1 MQYHIKVKMKQI
13 IVNVP
18 DKKFSFFIE
27 LVRSL
32 GFTDVKEK
40 GVSTSKKEA
49 LKGIEQGLR
58 EVKMIQEGKLPK
70 RKIEDLLNEL

>member
-1 MQYHIKVKMKQI
+1 MKQV

-18 DKKFSFFIE
+18 EKKFTFFIE
-27 LVRSL
+27 LVKSL

-40 GVSTSKKEA
+40 TDSSNKKEA

-70 RKIEDLLNEL
+70 KKIQDLLNEIYS